1 MSFFRK
7 LFSQKSRQTSVSKNS
22 LKSKN
27 AISLETQ
34 INELSKS
41 GISLNKGI
49 GIEDLLV
56 SYGREEYENSP
67 YDTIIFI
74 YGSEVEEEPWG
85 RFISDNVWNFDTEC
99 IEGRG
104 SYATVLSNITR
115 LTGQPNLLTNVS
127 DNFDFDKSEAQVNYV
142 LNGNQKSH
150 LVKVDNN
157 WIDPNFIE
165 SFLKEI
171 TEVLSDGREFWSVD
185 NGQASILFF
194 VNRST
199 AAELNVLTKGALE
212 KD

>member
-41 GISLNKGI
+41 GISLNNGI

-56 SYGREEYENSP
+56 SYGRE
-67 YDTIIFI
+67 
-74 YGSEVEEEPWG
+74 
-85 RFISDNVWNFDTEC
+85 
-99 IEGRG
+99 
-104 SYATVLSNITR
+104 VLSNITR

-127 DNFDFDKSEAQVNYV
+127 DNFDFDKSVAQVNYV

-150 LVKVDNN
+150 LVKVDDD

-165 SFLKEI
+165 IFLNEI
-171 TEVLSDGREFWSVD
+171 TETLSDGREFWSVD

-194 VNRST
+194 VDRST

-212 KD
+212 KG